1 MLELALAK
9 HEAENPIP
17 IIRTMSGKALTDAK
31 GKPLPDARPVGGEP
45 EESMS
50 LEALADEVGV

>member
-1 MLELALAK
+1 
-9 HEAENPIP
+9 
-17 IIRTMSGKALTDAK
+17 MSGKALTDAK